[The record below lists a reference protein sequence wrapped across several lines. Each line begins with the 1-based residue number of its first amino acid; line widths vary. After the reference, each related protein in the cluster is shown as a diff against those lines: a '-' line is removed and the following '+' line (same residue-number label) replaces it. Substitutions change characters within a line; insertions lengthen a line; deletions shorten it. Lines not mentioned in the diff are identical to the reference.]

1 MDGGRR
7 KPFVLPS
14 WPLALLT
21 ALVVLIV
28 NPSAGRTTAQN
39 SRLAKPLIEEGIT
52 AYQQGNYQEAIVALT
67 KARTIAPD
75 HSPAALY
82 LGLAYLKQNRLSE
95 AIAAW
100 QTYVTLP
107 PYTKTERQNNLQA
120 TVTQYLTLLLRVQNQ
135 QNAQAA
141 IARERDIGPGDPH
154 TVAIT
159 YYQNLGSAQ
168 LTPLQK
174 GLTALL
180 IVDVSQV
187 RELKVVE
194 RERLQ
199 AMLEELKLGTSGMVD
214 QRTAARTGHLLG
226 AGQVATGS
234 YVDPTKDQMRVDS
247 VLAATGS
254 AKVVGNEEASGQ
266 IKQFFDVEKELASAI
281 LRDLGYDQN
290 RLQREGVLDA
300 IRRPQTT
307 SYPAF
312 ESLSLGLDAKDR
324 QDYGAARSLFQ
335 QALTYDPKF
344 EAARRELL
352 HTPLAPLSIGE
363 IGSSVAA
370 AAPSAAEATAGM
382 PELVPALAPPHPVT
396 EVPPLPPVVAAP
408 PPPPPPPPALPPIP
422 PPMPPPCVECPR

>member
-1 MDGGRR
+1 LR
-7 KPFVLPS
+7 S
-14 WPLALLT
+14 WLLWLSIALAAASL
-21 ALVVLIV
+21 AAS
-28 NPSAGRTTAQN
+28 SARAAEPDQ
-39 SRLAKPLIEEGIT
+39 RLAKPLIEEGIA
-52 AYQQGNYQEAIVALT
+52 AYQQGNYQEATAALT
-67 KARTIAPD
+67 KAQAIVPG
-75 HSPAALY
+75 HSPTALY
-82 LGLAYLKQNRLSE
+82 LGLSYLKQNRLPE

-107 PYTKTERQNNLQA
+107 PYTGTERQNNLQA
-120 TVTQYLTLLLRVQNQ
+120 TVTQYLTLLLRAQNQ

-141 IARERDIGPGDPH
+141 VARERDIGLGDPH

-180 IVDVSQV
+180 IADVSQV

-199 AMLEELKLGTSGMVD
+199 AMLDELKLGTSGMVD
-214 QRTAARTGHLLG
+214 PRTAARTGHLLG

-247 VLAATGS
+247 VLAATSS
-254 AKVVGNEEASGQ
+254 AKVVGNEDVSGQ

-281 LRDLGYDQN
+281 LKDLGYDQN
-290 RLQREGVLDA
+290 RLQDEGTLDA
-300 IRRPQTT
+300 VRRPQTT

-312 ESLSLGLDAKDR
+312 ESFSRGLDAKDR
-324 QDYGAARSLFQ
+324 QDYAAARSLFQ
-335 QALTYDPKF
+335 QALTHDPKF

-352 HTPLAPLSIGE
+352 HTPLAPLSIDE
-363 IGSSVAA
+363 ISSSVAA
-370 AAPSAAEATAGM
+370 VAPSAVEATAGM
-382 PELVPALAPPHPVT
+382 PELLPALSPPHPVV
-396 EVPPLPPVVAAP
+396 EVPPVPPVMVAHPPPPLPPGAGPPPLP
-408 PPPPPPPPALPPIP
+408 PPPPPT
-422 PPMPPPCVECPR
+422 

>member
-1 MDGGRR
+1 MARARR
-7 KPFVLPS
+7 KLSVLPS
-14 WPLALLT
+14 WLLELLI
-21 ALVVLIV
+21 ALVVVIV
-28 NPSAGRTTAQN
+28 DPCSGRAAPQN
-39 SRLAKPLIEEGIT
+39 NRLAKPLIEEGIT
-52 AYQQGNYQEAIVALT
+52 AYQEGNYQEAIVALT
-67 KARTIAPD
+67 KAQTLVPD
-75 HSPAALY
+75 HSPTALY
-82 LGLAYLKQNRLSE
+82 LGLAYLKQNRLLE

-107 PYTKTERQNNLQA
+107 PYTTTERQNNLQA
-120 TVTQYLTLLLRVQNQ
+120 TVTQYLTLLLRAENQ
-135 QNAQAA
+135 QNAKAA
-141 IARERDIGPGDPH
+141 IARERDIGPGDAH
-154 TVAIT
+154 SVAIT

-194 RERLQ
+194 RDRLQ

-234 YVDPTKDQMRVDS
+234 YLDPTKDQMRVDS
-247 VLAATGS
+247 VLAATSS
-254 AKVVGNEEASGQ
+254 AKVVGNEDVSGQ

-281 LRDLGYDQN
+281 LKDLGYDQN
-290 RLQREGVLDA
+290 RLQGEGVLDA
-300 IRRPQTT
+300 VRRPHTT

-312 ESLSLGLDAKDR
+312 ESFSLGLDAKDR
-324 QDYGAARSLFQ
+324 QDYGTARSLFQ

-363 IGSSVAA
+363 ISSSVAA
-370 AAPSAAEATAGM
+370 AAPSAAEATVGM
-382 PELVPALAPPHPVT
+382 PELVPALSPPHPVV
-396 EVPPLPPVVAAP
+396 EVPPVPPVMVAAP
-408 PPPPPPPPALPPIP
+408 PPPPAPPPAPPPIP
-422 PPMPPPCVECPR
+422 PPPIPPPSS

>member
-1 MDGGRR
+1 MARGRR
-7 KPFVLPS
+7 RLSVLPS
-14 WPLALLT
+14 WLLELLIALM
-21 ALVVLIV
+21 VVIV
-28 NPSAGRTTAQN
+28 DPSAGRTTAQN
-39 SRLAKPLIEEGIT
+39 NRLAKPFIEEGIT
-52 AYQQGNYQEAIVALT
+52 AYQEGNYQEAIVALT
-67 KARTIAPD
+67 KAQTFVPD
-75 HSPAALY
+75 HSPTALY
-82 LGLAYLKQNRLSE
+82 LGLSYLKQNRLPE

-107 PYTKTERQNNLQA
+107 PYTGTERQNNLQA
-120 TVTQYLTLLLRVQNQ
+120 IVTQYLTLLLRVQNQ

-141 IARERDIGPGDPH
+141 IARERDIGPGDAH
-154 TVAIT
+154 TVAIA

-194 RERLQ
+194 RDRLQ
-199 AMLEELKLGTSGMVD
+199 AMLEELKLGTSGIVD

-247 VLAATGS
+247 VLAATSS
-254 AKVVGNEEASGQ
+254 AKVFGNEDVSGQ

-281 LRDLGYDQN
+281 LKDLGYDQN
-290 RLQREGVLDA
+290 RLQGEGILDA
-300 IRRPQTT
+300 VRRPQTK

-324 QDYGAARSLFQ
+324 QDYRAARSLFQ

-363 IGSSVAA
+363 ISSSVAA

-382 PELVPALAPPHPVT
+382 PELVPVLSPPHPVV
-396 EVPPLPPVVAAP
+396 EVPPVPPVVAP
-408 PPPPPPPPALPPIP
+408 PPPQPPPPPAPPPIP
-422 PPMPPPCVECPR
+422 PPIPPPGS